1 MCMTDPIADMLT
13 RIRNANMIGKE
24 SVNVPSSRIKIGI
37 AEVFKREGFVKDY
50 KKIPDDKQ
58 GVIRIY
64 LKYGPLNRKV
74 INSITRESKP
84 GKRVY
89 KKVEEIVKVLNGI
102 GLAVYST
109 SNGILINDECRRKN
123 IGGELICTVW

>member
-109 SNGILINDECRRKN
+109 SNGILSNDECRRKN